1 MRNEVNHFHAS
12 NDSSVKTAA
21 YNAWWESSK
30 KFGSNNSRCLSIR
43 GELESRGQSFQN
55 EPQLPVYNPNTHGIR
70 RGH

>member
-1 MRNEVNHFHAS
+1 MKSEANRYHATDCS
-12 NDSSVKTAA
+12 NVKTAA

-30 KFGSNNSRCLSIR
+30 KFGSNNYRCLSIR
-43 GELESRGQSFQN
+43 EELESRGKSFQN